1 MALRVKNAHRWGV
14 AGVPCNFAQK
24 HKLHK
29 EQISKVAAAAAAS
42 VSGTRDA
49 LTRSGEAPRALNCV
63 VSVRWCGLDKTV
75 VSLQCY
81 IIGLL
86 VMVNCD
92 AMHGFLCMFTKM

>member
-1 MALRVKNAHRWGV
+1 MAARVKNAHRWVSLGCHV
-14 AGVPCNFAQK
+14 ICAK

-81 IIGLL
+81 IIGVL